1 MDWKRVVV
9 KGGNGGDGC
18 VSFHR
23 CALVHGFTVSRRAII
38 FVTCILFHYNFYYHY
53 NACRSGKIRYG
64 PADGGNGGHG
74 GNVFFT
80 AHSSVRTLKLLKN
93 HYRGNNGTHGQ
104 GSGHNGKTGR
114 DVIVQVPTGTVVK
127 DTISGTVL
135 ADLLTPGDRYQVLA
149 GGEGGLGN
157 MMFADVD
164 NRRPVESTPGGC
176 SGEALLDV
184 ELRTIADV
192 GLVGFPNAG
201 KSTLLRAITR
211 ATPTVAAY
219 PFTTLNPQV
228 GVVMGKKQ
236 ERIAGE

>member
-1 MDWKRVVV
+1 MRQLSQVCT
-9 KGGNGGDGC
+9 GFP
-18 VSFHR
+18 VS
-23 CALVHGFTVSRRAII
+23 CYID
-38 FVTCILFHYNFYYHY
+38 HYTI
-53 NACRSGKIRYG
+53 CRSGKIRYG
-64 PADGGNGGHG
+64 PADGGNGGRG
-74 GNVFFT
+74 GSVFFT

-114 DVIVQVPTGTVVK
+114 DVTVQVPTGTVIK
-127 DTISGTVL
+127 DTISGTIL
-135 ADLLTPGDRYQVLA
+135 ADLLMPGDRYQVLA

-164 NRRPVESTPGGC
+164 NRRPTQSSEGGYG
-176 SGEALLDV
+176 GEALLDV

-228 GVVMGKKQ
+228 GVVMGKK
-236 ERIAGE
+236 EDRIAGE